1 MSSSSAQWRCVNSY
15 REDPFTLLP
24 FLNKEWVLVPG
35 KESQNYAL
43 KSQNYQQ
50 QTRNMFTHSKH
61 QMIHTPIKI
70 FMQNNTSKRQD
81 TGAHKIVN
89 TVAYLAGSVPSGVVK
104 NSNRRDHCTVTF
116 EVENDIGPSMGMEN
130 RKLVW

>member
-1 MSSSSAQWRCVNSY
+1 
-15 REDPFTLLP
+15 
-24 FLNKEWVLVPG
+24 
-35 KESQNYAL
+35 
-43 KSQNYQQ
+43 
-50 QTRNMFTHSKH
+50 
-61 QMIHTPIKI
+61 
-70 FMQNNTSKRQD
+70 MQNNTSKRQD